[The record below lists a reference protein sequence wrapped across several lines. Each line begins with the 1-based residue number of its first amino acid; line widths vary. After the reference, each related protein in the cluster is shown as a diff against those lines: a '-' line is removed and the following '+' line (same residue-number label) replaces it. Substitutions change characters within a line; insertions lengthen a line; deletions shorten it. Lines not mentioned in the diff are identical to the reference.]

1 MQHSNVGSKKLCH
14 KYFIILLLGLLLLS
28 ACSIEIDTLQPADD
42 GILEIH
48 FIDTGQSDSIFI
60 KSPNGNSMLIDAG
73 NNDDGQTII
82 DYIERLNVHRL
93 DFVVGTHPHEDH
105 IGAMDDIIE
114 HFDIG
119 KILMPKVTANTKT
132 FKDVLLAVKDKGLKV
147 TSARGGMEF
156 SLDEDVNIDILAP
169 NSSSYENLN
178 NYSIVI
184 KLTYGNTSFLFTGDA
199 EKISEEEMLKNE
211 NYNLNADVLKVA
223 HHGSSSGTT
232 KEFLS
237 AVSPKYAVIC
247 VGNDNTYGHPHK
259 ETLELLS
266 DYGVQ
271 VYTTADNGNILIT
284 SDGQN
289 IEIKRV
295 K

>member
-1 MQHSNVGSKKLCH
+1 MQHSNVGSKKPYH

-42 GILEIH
+42 SLLEVH

-60 KSPNGNSMLIDAG
+60 KSPNGKSMLIDAG

-156 SLDEDVNIDILAP
+156 SLDEGVNIDILAP
-169 NSSSYENLN
+169 NSSSYESLN

-223 HHGSSSGTT
+223 HHGSSSSTT

-237 AVSPKYAVIC
+237 AVSPRYAVIC
-247 VGNDNTYGHPHK
+247 VGSDNPYGHPHK